1 MERPKFNSEKYST
14 VQFPRH
20 FDVDQNN
27 FIDHLTKEIDHLKS
41 QLKEREELLTEIDV
55 DLAFIEDT
63 VKGEEGDI
71 ITKIRAKLNLKN

>member
-27 FIDHLTKEIDHLKS
+27 YINYLES
-41 QLKEREELLTEIDV
+41 QLKEKEKEC
-55 DLAFIEDT
+55 
-63 VKGEEGDI
+63 
-71 ITKIRAKLNLKN
+71 KLYRDGYNKSMNIHHNLKN